1 MPAFLSRFRIATK
14 LWLGYSAVAGIL
26 AGLALIQLGLLH
38 QEERQ
43 AIRIFENRLV
53 PVRQL
58 KVMSDAYG
66 IRILFAARQVRG
78 GTLEPAEGLARVR
91 SARREAARQWSAFKA
106 SAPAQMDAEAL
117 ARVDALTAYVAEDL
131 DHLEQLLMEG
141 RLPDLG
147 RFVDDDLLPEILPLS
162 IGDMRQ
168 NVEVLD
174 TLQETDERELLA
186 RADAARTLVA
196 TKYTWERFTGTLNAA
211 LDAAMI
217 EKGLGRPEPDTPV
230 SLEP

>member
-1 MPAFLSRFRIATK
+1 MRFTRPYLERLAEECDFL
-14 LWLGYSAVAGIL
+14 L
-26 AGLALIQLGLLH
+26 APG
-38 QEERQ
+38 
-43 AIRIFENRLV
+43 V
-53 PVRQL
+53 
-58 KVMSDAYG
+58 SDANPT
-66 IRILFAARQVRG
+66 VV
-78 GTLEPAEGLARVR
+78 LEAMAWGFP
-91 SARREAARQWSAFKA
+91 
-106 SAPAQMDAEAL
+106 
-117 ARVDALTAYVAEDL
+117 VACTP
-131 DHLEQLLMEG
+131 QSGYYNM
-141 RLPDLG
+141 
-147 RFVDDDLLPEILPLS
+147 PEILPLS